1 MNAISNGGT
10 IGMGAK
16 YTTSTTIRQ
25 WSYNSEARTAT
36 RRSLTQVVLTALH
49 LRTDSYLHRNY

>member
-16 YTTSTTIRQ
+16 PQQQLPFHSTVTTQ
-25 WSYNSEARTAT
+25 EAPKLSASNIHWRY
-36 RRSLTQVVLTALH
+36 R
-49 LRTDSYLHRNY
+49 